1 MFMDRKLLPVGID
14 DYKKLIDEDYYYV
27 DKTLLIKDLINNL
40 AFVNLFTRPRRF
52 GKTLNL
58 SMLRY
63 FFEKPVDGS
72 SNTYLFKDK
81 KIMTEGEKYTA
92 YQEQYPVIQLSLK
105 SGKQAVFEN
114 ACNMVKL
121 EIAKEYRRHG
131 YIVPKLKNEIDR
143 EKFELLS
150 NENMESSAWL
160 EALAFLSRC
169 LEEYYQQKVIILI
182 DEYDVPLEN
191 AYYCGFYKQMTDFIR
206 SLFESALK
214 SNPSLKFAVITGCL
228 RISKESIFT
237 GLNNLDVI
245 SILNTVYNEHFGFTQ
260 DEVNK
265 LLSDY
270 HIESKSNIIKEW
282 YDGYIFG
289 KTEVYNPWSLI
300 NYTRAAFADE
310 SALPVEYWSNTSSNS
325 IIKDLLSKST
335 DISRDE
341 IEILVQDGS
350 IEKTV
355 FEDITYQDIYENEE
369 NLWNF
374 LFFTGYLKA
383 VEVKMKDDDRVMV
396 LKIPN
401 KEIKKIYRQQIV
413 IWSRNIIKSGNLSK
427 LFSAVLKGDE
437 NILQDELA
445 KILSVFISYMDN
457 HEDFYHGFL
466 LGILINMKGYKITSN
481 REAGYGRY
489 DLCIVNRKGT
499 ENPVIIEFKIADK
512 KKFME
517 NAAEKALKQIMEK
530 GYDIPLKDDG
540 YKECVHIGIG
550 FCNKMCYVKCEIVTL

>member
-1 MFMDRKLLPVGID
+1 MDRKLLPVGID
-14 DYKKLIDEDYYYV
+14 DYKKLIDENYYYV

-81 KIMTEGEKYTA
+81 KIMAEGEKYTA

-131 YIVPKLKNEIDR
+131 YIVSKLKNEIDR

-160 EALAFLSRC
+160 EALVFLSRC

-270 HIESKSNIIKEW
+270 HIESKSDIIKEW

-300 NYTRAAFADE
+300 NYARAAFADE

-413 IWSRNIIKSGNLSK
+413 IWSRNIIKSGNLK
-427 LFSAVLKGDE
+427 FSSAHTVLPCQTIPLTAAARFAPFRQNRSFPVDYT
-437 NILQDELA
+437 LQ
-445 KILSVFISYMDN
+445 
-457 HEDFYHGFL
+457 FL
-466 LGILINMKGYKITSN
+466 LSRRRL
-481 REAGYGRY
+481 
-489 DLCIVNRKGT
+489 
-499 ENPVIIEFKIADK
+499 
-512 KKFME
+512 
-517 NAAEKALKQIMEK
+517 
-530 GYDIPLKDDG
+530 
-540 YKECVHIGIG
+540 
-550 FCNKMCYVKCEIVTL
+550 

>member
-1 MFMDRKLLPVGID
+1 M
-14 DYKKLIDEDYYYV
+14 
-27 DKTLLIKDLINNL
+27 
-40 AFVNLFTRPRRF
+40 
-52 GKTLNL
+52 
-58 SMLRY
+58 
-63 FFEKPVDGS
+63 
-72 SNTYLFKDK
+72 
-81 KIMTEGEKYTA
+81 
-92 YQEQYPVIQLSLK
+92 
-105 SGKQAVFEN
+105 
-114 ACNMVKL
+114 
-121 EIAKEYRRHG
+121 
-131 YIVPKLKNEIDR
+131 
-143 EKFELLS
+143 
-150 NENMESSAWL
+150 
-160 EALAFLSRC
+160 
-169 LEEYYQQKVIILI
+169 
-182 DEYDVPLEN
+182 
-191 AYYCGFYKQMTDFIR
+191 
-206 SLFESALK
+206 
-214 SNPSLKFAVITGCL
+214 
-228 RISKESIFT
+228 
-237 GLNNLDVI
+237 
-245 SILNTVYNEHFGFTQ
+245 
-260 DEVNK
+260 
-265 LLSDY
+265 
-270 HIESKSNIIKEW
+270 
-282 YDGYIFG
+282 
-289 KTEVYNPWSLI
+289 I

-325 IIKDLLSKST
+325 IIKDLLSNST

-374 LFFTGYLKA
+374 LFFTGYLRA

-413 IWSRNIIKSGNLSK
+413 TWSRNIIKSGNLSK

-457 HEDFYHGFL
+457 YEDFYHGFL

-481 REAGYGRY
+481 REAGHGRY
-489 DLCIVNRKGT
+489 GLCIVNRKGT

-550 FCNKMCYVKCEIVTL
+550 FCNKICIILHKVSKECKI

>member
-1 MFMDRKLLPVGID
+1 
-14 DYKKLIDEDYYYV
+14 
-27 DKTLLIKDLINNL
+27 
-40 AFVNLFTRPRRF
+40 
-52 GKTLNL
+52 
-58 SMLRY
+58 
-63 FFEKPVDGS
+63 
-72 SNTYLFKDK
+72 
-81 KIMTEGEKYTA
+81 MTEGEKYTA

-131 YIVPKLKNEIDR
+131 YIVSKLKNEIDR

-289 KTEVYNPWSLI
+289 KTEVYNP
-300 NYTRAAFADE
+300 
-310 SALPVEYWSNTSSNS
+310 
-325 IIKDLLSKST
+325 
-335 DISRDE
+335 
-341 IEILVQDGS
+341 
-350 IEKTV
+350 
-355 FEDITYQDIYENEE
+355 
-369 NLWNF
+369 
-374 LFFTGYLKA
+374 
-383 VEVKMKDDDRVMV
+383 
-396 LKIPN
+396 
-401 KEIKKIYRQQIV
+401 
-413 IWSRNIIKSGNLSK
+413 
-427 LFSAVLKGDE
+427 
-437 NILQDELA
+437 
-445 KILSVFISYMDN
+445 
-457 HEDFYHGFL
+457 
-466 LGILINMKGYKITSN
+466 
-481 REAGYGRY
+481 
-489 DLCIVNRKGT
+489 
-499 ENPVIIEFKIADK
+499 
-512 KKFME
+512 
-517 NAAEKALKQIMEK
+517 
-530 GYDIPLKDDG
+530 
-540 YKECVHIGIG
+540 
-550 FCNKMCYVKCEIVTL
+550 

>member
-1 MFMDRKLLPVGID
+1 MDRKLLPVGID
-14 DYKKLIDEDYYYV
+14 DYKKLIDENYYYV

-81 KIMTEGEKYTA
+81 KIMAEGEKYTA

-131 YIVPKLKNEIDR
+131 YIVSKLKNEIDR

-160 EALAFLSRC
+160 EALVFLSRC

-270 HIESKSNIIKEW
+270 HIESKSDIIKEW

-300 NYTRAAFADE
+300 NYARAAFADE

-427 LFSAVLKGDE
+427 LFSAILKGEE

-481 REAGYGRY
+481 REAGHGRY

-550 FCNKMCYVKCEIVTL
+550 FCNKMCYVKCEIVKL